1 MYDHVLWAKE
11 TPGVW
16 VAGLRGTKEAL
27 VVWGVGVVAEGMAG
41 SVRLDGQG
49 LVKKDLCRYLSLAL
63 A

>member
-27 VVWGVGVVAEGMAG
+27 ESYV
-41 SVRLDGQG
+41 SRHFPDGTT
-49 LVKKDLCRYLSLAL
+49 DLLIRKIDD
-63 A
+63 